1 MGLARVE
8 DGVKK
13 TMSCDSDPDPDE
25 LHHFCQQHQSAVLRE
40 AIRLT
45 GNRDLAWDLVQ
56 DTFERALRAYSS
68 FEPGTNGVA
77 WLRTIMKRLFI
88 DGCRRDR
95 GRNRHVSLDETS
107 LPAPPANDDG
117 TWGGISE
124 DELRQA
130 MARLP
135 AKTRSLLEANI
146 FENQRYA
153 TLAERFGVPVSTV
166 GTRLFRIRRKLK
178 DLLTENDDD
187 GATPPPAIARAA

>member
-1 MGLARVE
+1 
-8 DGVKK
+8 
-13 TMSCDSDPDPDE
+13 MSCDSDPDPE
-25 LHHFCQQHQSAVLRE
+25 GVGQFCQQHQSAVLRE

-56 DTFERALRAYSS
+56 DTFERAVRNYSS

-77 WLRTIMKRLFI
+77 WLRTIMKRIFI

-95 GRNRHVSLDETS
+95 GRKGHVSIDETT
-107 LPAPPANDDG
+107 LAAPPANDAQA
-117 TWGGISE
+117 WGGIEISE
-124 DELRQA
+124 DQLRQA

-135 AKTRSLLEANI
+135 PKTRGLLEANV
-146 FENQRYA
+146 FEHQRYA

-178 DLLTENDDD
+178 DLLTEDDD
-187 GATPPPAIARAA
+187 GTIPPPAMARAA